1 MKKVPVHV
9 DLAIG
14 VGSAIVASGCVTP
27 FVLTIDKAVV
37 QAAAGTMKLGPA
49 LVAGVVDL
57 VKKPGKMLF
66 SIPLGLVWGVYAATY
81 IAANS
86 IDVYNERKALSAG
99 KASMVKL
106 AGTTVVN
113 MSASLIKDVTFAK
126 MFGAKDA
133 GKEAGKAASS
143 VARRVPLA
151 TYGIFLLRDTLTIAG
166 GFTVPP
172 IMSGLIH
179 NSTGWE
185 KKKTDKVAQLVSP
198 MAMQLI
204 CTPTHLLAL
213 NMYNVEKATVAERAA

>member
-1 MKKVPVHV
+1 MPTDNPPAINEARLKKVPYHV

-14 VGSAIVASGCVTP
+14 FGSAIVASGCVTP

-37 QAAAGTMKLGPA
+37 QAAAGTTKLGPA
-49 LVAGVVDL
+49 LIAGVADL
-57 VKKPGKMLF
+57 FKKPGKMLM
-66 SIPLGLVWGVYAATY
+66 SIPLLLVWGVYAATY

-86 IDVYNERKALSAG
+86 IDVYNERKALSA
-99 KASMVKL
+99 KQAAMVKL
-106 AGTTVVN
+106 AGVTGVN

-126 MFGAKDA
+126 LFGAKDV

-151 TYGIFLLRDTLTIAG
+151 TYGIFLFRDTLTIAG

-179 NSTGWE
+179 NTTGWE
-185 KKKTDKVAQLVSP
+185 TKKTDKIA
-198 MAMQLI
+198 
-204 CTPTHLLAL
+204 
-213 NMYNVEKATVAERAA
+213 